1 VPDPETP
8 NSPTPAAQTPPTQD
22 DAIRALVSRL
32 ARPGR
37 DDGHVIERAAIL
49 AAGSESTAIEAWIL
63 AHAGRPEPIEST
75 TAPGG
80 LHGDRQTSAVGSA
93 RTPRR
98 FLLPAGVL

>member
-1 VPDPETP
+1 MPDPP
-8 NSPTPAAQTPPTQD
+8 QTPVAQDD

-32 ARPGR
+32 
-37 DDGHVIERAAIL
+37 AAIL

-63 AHAGRPEPIEST
+63 AHAGRPEPMEST

-80 LHGDRQTSAVGSA
+80 LHGDRQTSAAAST

>member
-37 DDGHVIERAAIL
+37 DD
-49 AAGSESTAIEAWIL
+49 EAWIL